1 MSAIQHVSDSANYEI
16 DGEKVLRVSGGT
28 EKFLAKNRPRSYTL
42 IKLSCMRCIM
52 VRCQDVARLRTPLP
66 TVCNQ
71 TEIGS
76 VPLVNGS
83 PSKAPQPDQ
92 LPFAHD
98 PSANVLYFYSNGKW
112 EAFGLSALTEVD
124 LSNVTNLDDVLRIPV
139 TYVSGN
145 NKVTGYITLKDFKS
159 L

>member
-1 MSAIQHVSDSANYEI
+1 MN
-16 DGEKVLRVSGGT
+16 
-28 EKFLAKNRPRSYTL
+28 
-42 IKLSCMRCIM
+42 
-52 VRCQDVARLRTPLP
+52 CQDVARLRTPLP

-83 PSKAPQPDQ
+83 PSQAPTPDQ
-92 LPFAHD
+92 LPFAYD
-98 PSANVLYFYSNGKW
+98 SSSSILYFYSNGKW
-112 EAFGLSALTEVD
+112 EAFGIPALSEVD

-139 TYVSGN
+139 TYVSGTS
-145 NKVTGYITLKDFKS
+145 KVTGYITLKDFKS